1 MTEPHKVRRYARV
14 ERPYESVRATLH
26 RMVLAGTGAPL
37 VDLHSIDDQQD
48 VAGLPASTRVTLG
61 LLENIGGGSKH
72 LASAEIYAS
81 ALSAR
86 ATQIEVECHC
96 VAPEAWAS
104 AETSRVAEKH
114 MQALLESVVDRIRR
128 EADALAIRTD
138 TRVATATAVAEP
150 ERHEIC

>member
-14 ERPYESVRATLH
+14 ERPYESVRASLH
-26 RMVLAGTGAPL
+26 RMVIAGKGAPV
-37 VDLHSIDDQQD
+37 VDIHSVCDNQD
-48 VAGLPASTRVTLG
+48 IAGLPASTRVTLG
-61 LLENIGGGSKH
+61 LVENTGGGSKH

-96 VAPEAWAS
+96 VAREAWAD
-104 AETSRVAEKH
+104 AETSRVAETH

-128 EADALAIRTD
+128 EADALAAPAD
-138 TRVATATAVAEP
+138 ASVGSAAEARQP
-150 ERHEIC
+150 VPAA